1 MAFVKGFHKLSD
13 VLDTICSY
21 IIVVM
26 LGAMVVITG
35 AQIVCRMAFTALSW
49 SEEATRYLLV
59 WSSFLGAS
67 CVYKHSGHI
76 SITFVQDMVPAA
88 LSKVL
93 KLLVHVVC
101 TILFVVV
108 IIYGMKYF
116 GKQGNQLS
124 AAMRLPMKYI
134 YLCIPVGCGFM
145 LVHAV
150 DAVLG
155 LLFGKAALLFISFI
169 VLLLIG
175 VPVAFA
181 IAAAALLVLLKGDV
195 KLLILVQRMFA
206 STDSFSLIAVPFFIF
221 AGDLLAKGKV
231 SKVLVEFAE
240 SLLGMLKGGLSIVSV
255 LAGMFFAAISGSGAA
270 TTAAVGATLIPELKK
285 RGYREDSAAA
295 LIAAAG
301 TIGVV
306 IPPSVP
312 MVLYAVISE
321 DSVNTL
327 FKNGFIPG
335 ILMGVILVAISL
347 YQARKFN
354 YPKGKAFSV
363 GNVLHTFKEAIW
375 GILMPLIIL
384 GGIFSGY
391 FTPSEAAAVAV
402 IYAIFVSFFIY
413 RDLDFKGLVEI
424 MKGSAKTSAVIMI
437 IIACSGPFGWVL
449 ANYKIPEA
457 IASGV
462 LGISTN
468 KYVIMFLISLIILLA
483 GVFMETSSAIIILSP
498 VFLPLVKAMGIS
510 TVHFGILFVV
520 GIAIGMITPPV
531 AINLFVASG
540 ITGLPIE
547 RISKS
552 VIPYLIGLII
562 VFFMIVYVPLL
573 IPGLM

>member
-1 MAFVKGFHKLSD
+1 M
-13 VLDTICSY
+13 
-21 IIVVM
+21 
-26 LGAMVVITG
+26 
-35 AQIVCRMAFTALSW
+35 
-49 SEEATRYLLV
+49 
-59 WSSFLGAS
+59 
-67 CVYKHSGHI
+67 
-76 SITFVQDMVPAA
+76 
-88 LSKVL
+88 
-93 KLLVHVVC
+93 
-101 TILFVVV
+101 
-108 IIYGMKYF
+108 
-116 GKQGNQLS
+116 
-124 AAMRLPMKYI
+124 
-134 YLCIPVGCGFM
+134 
-145 LVHAV
+145 
-150 DAVLG
+150 
-155 LLFGKAALLFISFI
+155 AALLFISFI

-335 ILMGVILVAISL
+335 ILMGVI
-347 YQARKFN
+347 
-354 YPKGKAFSV
+354 V
-363 GNVLHTFKEAIW
+363 GNVLRTFKEAIW

-552 VIPYLIGLII
+552 VIPYLIGLI
-562 VFFMIVYVPLL
+562 VFFIIVYVPLL